1 MYRLRGERVVENKL
15 SGGLTSLLAGLIFA
29 LSLSG
34 CGQSGKLVLPEKE
47 VPDAAA
53 GSSTDQDENA
63 RATKRQNDAKQ

>member
-1 MYRLRGERVVENKL
+1 MYRLRGEGVLKNKL

-29 LSLSG
+29 LSLGG

-53 GSSTDQDENA
+53 ASSIDQDENA
-63 RATKRQNDAKQ
+63 QAKKRQNDAKQ